1 LLLNISFFSLI
12 IKPKSKLKTYFSG
25 GKIMPTKTK
34 RKFVFGMKKDR
45 QVDGDRMN
53 TDFIKK
59 VVAEGGKGAAINA
72 CMQCGTCSGGCT
84 NIDRMDLSPR
94 TLILMIQRG
103 EWEKVLQSNTLWMCS
118 SCYICTT
125 RCPRGVRPSDV
136 IEAVKAI
143 AIKQGIENDSTK
155 FNQIFVDL
163 VQKRGILFEPELMQR
178 YGGLQALIEQAPLG
192 IQLVLKGKM
201 SPLPEK
207 INDPQTFNQA
217 LNKAK
222 NHDSNSN

>member
-1 LLLNISFFSLI
+1 MKVNETKETT
-12 IKPKSKLKTYFSG
+12 KPT
-25 GKIMPTKTK
+25 TKATTK
-34 RKFVFGMKKDR
+34 ATKFNRKFVFGLKSDR
-45 QVDGDRMN
+45 QLDRDKMN
-53 TDFIKK
+53 PDFMQK
-59 VVAEGGKGAAINA
+59 VVAEGGKGAAIAA

-84 NIDRMDLSPR
+84 NIDRMDMSPR
-94 TLILMIQRG
+94 TLILMVQRG

-143 AIKQGIENDSTK
+143 AIRQGIENDSTR

-163 VQKRGILFEPELMQR
+163 VEKRGILFEPELMQR
-178 YGGLQALIEQAPLG
+178 YGGLKAMIDQAPLG

-201 SPLPEK
+201 SPLPDTIK
-207 INDPQTFNQA
+207 DPKTFKAA
-217 LNKAK
+217 LEKAK
-222 NHDSNSN
+222 QP